1 MGIWFTSYTLQIQT
15 LLQQVILC
23 MNIFMLLK
31 EYLQGNLE
39 VRFLSQTVSAY
50 VLSLD
55 IIKFLSRRGITI
67 LFLVSNVEVSV
78 SPEPWQQNVL
88 SCYLTLPV

>member
-15 LLQQVILC
+15 LLQQVISC
-23 MNIFMLLK
+23 MYIFMLLK

-67 LFLVSNVEVSV
+67 LFLVSNVKVSV
-78 SPEPWQQNVL
+78 SPEP
-88 SCYLTLPV
+88 